1 MTEDHSRTDLHAAEY
16 ASRNSRIIQA
26 REELLTEIISAE
38 ELSWFD
44 TPRIVI
50 DAYEDSLLSE
60 RY

>member
-1 MTEDHSRTDLHAAEY
+1 MTDVHPRTDSQAAEY
-16 ASRNSRIIQA
+16 ASRCSRIIQA

-38 ELSWFD
+38 EPSWFD
-44 TPRIVI
+44 THRSAI